1 MEVGGLAF
9 RGKNEQFGSNKNGNF
24 MMYLELISEFDP
36 FLSNHIATSENPG
49 QGKTSYLSSTICEEF
64 ISLIAKKV
72 FNVFIDEVKHS
83 KYFSIVVDST
93 SDIIHVD
100 ELSFVV
106 RYVKREIQEN
116 TPAEVERLLKFIPNV
131 GYKAKDMLDVVIS
144 TLGEFGLNLQDCW
157 GQSYDTAANMA
168 GCYSGLNTRIQNLYP
183 LAIYVPYARHSLN
196 LVGISAVESI
206 NEAAFF
212 FFLLLR
218 RHVCFICKINLS
230 MGIDKR

>member
-1 MEVGGLAF
+1 MDYWRNVLQRVVAVVKKLGSRGLAF

-24 MMYLELISEFDP
+24 MMCLELISEFDP
-36 FLSNHIATSENPG
+36 FLSNHIATYGNPG

-72 FNVFIDEVKHS
+72 FNVIIDEINHS

-93 SDIIHVD
+93 PDISHID

-116 TPAEVERLLKFIPNV
+116 TPAEVERFLKFIPNV
-131 GYKAKDMLDVVIS
+131 GHKAKDMLDVVIS
-144 TLGEFGLNLQDCW
+144 TLEEFGLNLQDCR

-168 GCYSGLNTRIQNLYP
+168 GCYSGLKTRIQNLNP
-183 LAIYVPYARHSLN
+183 LAIYAPCAGHSLN
-196 LVGISAVESI
+196 LVGTSAVESI

-212 FFLLLR
+212 F
-218 RHVCFICKINLS
+218 
-230 MGIDKR
+230 